1 MSRIKQ
7 KFSSLSFTS
16 LFVEMVIVFMG
27 VYLAFLLSNYQE
39 NRKVERES
47 ARVVALMQVGLD
59 HYEGLFEGFAQLH
72 ETENAAFRDELNN
85 GRIPEFWNRSYFPA
99 PQYPI
104 DVINFV
110 LTKESYK
117 VFAIDVYLPL
127 TRFSNAMQRVM
138 YVEEK
143 LVTLGER
150 YEPLPDQ
157 NDPQY
162 ERVAKQQRI
171 LAEKYWRYL
180 EIRKAISK
188 EIVAT
193 VRALKKELNAL
204 ELRQ

>member
-1 MSRIKQ
+1 MA
-7 KFSSLSFTS
+7 
-16 LFVEMVIVFMG
+16 IVFLG

-39 NRKVERES
+39 NRKIERES
-47 ARVVALMQVGLD
+47 ARVVTLMQVGLD
-59 HYEGLFEGFAQLH
+59 HYEGLFEGFALRH

-85 GRIPEFWNRSYFPA
+85 GRIPAFWDQSFFPA

-117 VFAIDVYLPL
+117 VFAIEVYLPL

-143 LVTLGER
+143 LVRLGER

-157 NDPQY
+157 RDPEY
-162 ERVAKQQRI
+162 ERIAKQQRI
-171 LAEKYWRYL
+171 LAEQYWRYL
-180 EIRKAISK
+180 EIRKSISK

-193 VRALKKELNAL
+193 VRALRKELDAL
-204 ELRQ
+204 ELR